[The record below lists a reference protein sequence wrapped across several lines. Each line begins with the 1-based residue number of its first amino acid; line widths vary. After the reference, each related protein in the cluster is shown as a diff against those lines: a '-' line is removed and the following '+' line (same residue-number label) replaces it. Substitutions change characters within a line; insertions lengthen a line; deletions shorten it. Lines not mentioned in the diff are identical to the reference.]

1 MVEYYIAIKK
11 LAIDRHKS
19 MSDSQR
25 LDSKERKAVLEDAD
39 SLIPFLELSRK
50 DKGMLKLG

>member
-19 MSDSQR
+19 MFDSQR

>member
-1 MVEYYIAIKK
+1 
-11 LAIDRHKS
+11 

-25 LDSKERKAVLEDAD
+25 HDSKERKAVLEDAD

-50 DKGMLKLG
+50 DKSMPRLGYKRRTYYYEGVA